1 MLHPQMGQIRDWARA
16 VAKILDTGKQSE
28 WLLAGI
34 PRGGIP
40 AAYAIAAE
48 LPRGRAYVVSAD
60 ELGAGPP
67 LIEAPIVIV
76 DDIVVTGK
84 TFDEVAKRVNGVHSF
99 VALVRK
105 GDGAPYAFVGEDLR
119 PIKEE
124 WVQFPWEVRDPDKG
138 KPEDAVRRLIEYVG
152 DDPMRADLEETPK
165 RVLRYLDEVRAQKE
179 VDWVVTTFPS
189 EIEDL
194 QAMGNI
200 VFDSLCEH
208 HMLPYSGIAAI
219 GYVPN
224 GKLIGLSKLPRI
236 LLYASAGLTMQEE
249 VTSTTAKA
257 VQEATGSE
265 DVAVVT
271 TCSHTCMAIRGVK
284 AVGATTSSS
293 AMLGKFRDAPALRAE
308 FMTLAGIG

>member
-1 MLHPQMGQIRDWARA
+1 MIRADMSQVRKWASE
-16 VAKILDTGKQSE
+16 VAKILDTGKQNE
-28 WLLAGI
+28 WLFAGI

-48 LPRGRAYVVSAD
+48 LPRGRVHIMSAD

-67 LIEAPIVIV
+67 VIEAPIVVV

-105 GDGAPYAFVGEDLR
+105 GSGALYVFVGEDLQ

-124 WVQFPWEVRDPDKG
+124 WIQFPWEVGDRDKG
-138 KPEDAVRRLIEYVG
+138 TPEDAVRRLIEYVG
-152 DDPMRADLEETPK
+152 DDPMRPGLVETPR
-165 RVLRYLDEVRAQKE
+165 RVLRYLDEVRTYDNFE
-179 VDWVVTTFPS
+179 PTSFES

-194 QAMGNI
+194 QATGNI
-200 VFDSLCEH
+200 SFSSLCEH
-208 HMLPYSGIAAI
+208 HLLPYSGLAAI
-219 GYVPN
+219 GYVPH
-224 GKLIGLSKLPRI
+224 GRLIGLSKLARI
-236 LLYASAGLTMQEE
+236 IQEVSVGLTMQEE
-249 VTSTTAKA
+249 ITHRAAEIVSTLTK
-257 VQEATGSE
+257 SE

-271 TCSHTCMAIRGVK
+271 TASHTCMTIRGVK

-293 AMLGKFRDAPALRAE
+293 AMLGKFRNAPALRAE